1 MDSRRL
7 GLTWLTLGLVWFLL
21 GITWISTTKFYQ
33 QGLIVFFWLPAMWAC
48 WSCRTV
54 LLDLWRK
61 EKSLL
66 TALVALVAW
75 AAVSSFWSAAEE
87 PAREVKRLIYVVLFL
102 LGLVCLMRQPR
113 RVVSVLQWAGLG
125 LALAALVALV
135 QRYGIEAKPWA
146 WRMQG
151 YGLLDHP
158 IIGGYVFGI
167 ALIWWFCLPP
177 SRAMLR
183 IVWALGLLA
192 LFTFV
197 VMTQSRGVWV
207 ALLATIL
214 LMPAW
219 RSGRADLFVAFLL
232 LVVAALGYWLFGS
245 YVVAR
250 GTSYRPEIFA
260 ASLAMIGDRP
270 WLGLGLG
277 SDYQVGALGRIF
289 DHTHNLFTHAAVEL
303 GLPGL
308 ILWLAVWLRCFVIAV
323 RERATVLGGA
333 LLGMWFFSTF
343 ALLFDGANLWD
354 SPRPEWFLTWLPV
367 GLALGAGAASSL
379 CYHPRPLTDRLHS
392 PMSGP
397 RKADTT
403 SSLSIYLRLLRYV
416 VPYWSLFAISILG
429 FLLFASTQPMLG
441 YILKFFVD
449 GLNNPDASFLRRCLG

>member
-397 RKADTT
+397 YGKPTRHP
-403 SSLSIYLRLLRYV
+403 V
-416 VPYWSLFAISILG
+416 
-429 FLLFASTQPMLG
+429 
-441 YILKFFVD
+441 
-449 GLNNPDASFLRRCLG
+449 